1 MKKLFLN
8 FMTIVFAMSLTLVS
22 CDPKDGNDDTT
33 PDDPNGDGN
42 VEQEQPTPSTPS
54 WEEQGYT
61 VANAAF
67 GTAYPTLSFIDV
79 TLATETDSLTISFST
94 DGEEELPLG
103 DYTVDEN
110 PDDDEYPAGTYDPY
124 YSYWYN
130 AENEVMV
137 IDGTVSVTKAGRN
150 YTVKA
155 NCVDENGDSVKWI
168 YTGQLEL
175 DVYAQQSAQS
185 EFNLTW
191 DNFDTDYTYYMY
203 VSQYSLY
210 AYALS
215 IIDPE
220 TGWELDL
227 QFTGNGTDT
236 EGKLPTGS
244 FTMATTAIAENV
256 ILPGYLDSEA
266 GQVGGSYAINWDD
279 PNSTFNPFVDGSF
292 TITEADGNTTLEGS
306 FTTESGDEVSVNV
319 TGTTPTIELYT
330 PSGAPVKKSIVAKQG
345 RTISKRFMRK

>member
-8 FMTIVFAMSLTLVS
+8 FMTIVFAMSLVLVS
-22 CDPKDGNDDTT
+22 CDPKNGNDDTTT
-33 PDDPNGDGN
+33 PDDPNTGGGNN
-42 VEQEQPTPSTPS
+42 VEQEQPTTPS

-67 GTAYPTLSFIDV
+67 GTAYPALSFIDV

-130 AENEVMV
+130 AEN
-137 IDGTVSVTKAGRN
+137 ISYITNGTISVTKAGRN
-150 YTVKA
+150 YTVKTD
-155 NCVDENGDSVKWI
+155 CVDENGDSVKWV
-168 YTGQLEL
+168 YVGQIDLE
-175 DVYAQQSAQS
+175 VEAQEPAQP
-185 EFNLTW
+185 EFDLTW
-191 DNFDTDYTYYMY
+191 NDIDPE
-203 VSQYSLY
+203 YSLY
-210 AYALS
+210 LHVSDYNLYRYILA
-215 IIDPE
+215 IVDPE
-220 TGWELDL
+220 TGWEIDLDFL
-227 QFTGNGTDT
+227 GNATDT
-236 EGKLPTGS
+236 EGKLPTGT
-244 FTMATTAIAENV
+244 FTMLTSAITEYG
-256 ILPGYLDSEA
+256 ILPGYVDDD
-266 GQVGGSYAINWDD
+266 GYTNGSYAINWEDA
-279 PNSTFNPFVDGSF
+279 NSTFNPFVDGSF